1 MHAIIMQGMKTH
13 GMKGMHP
20 AGRQVERHRAIAIH
34 TCEHSCR
41 QCYASS
47 HMLQGPAVCS
57 EGLYSVA
64 QAKGRLRG
72 AIRCTL
78 LRALLSGWLD
88 RPHRNAIKFRACLVT

>member
-1 MHAIIMQGMKTH
+1 MHAIIMQGMTMH
-13 GMKGMHP
+13 GMNGLHA
-20 AGRQVERHRAIAIH
+20 AGSQVGRHRAIVIH

-47 HMLQGPAVCS
+47 HMLQDPAMCS
-57 EGLYSVA
+57 ESLYSVA

-78 LRALLSGWLD
+78 LRALLSGWSD